1 MKVDLN
7 FKIKQMDGSEFI
19 ELLPDGVDEK
29 GHPKY
34 KASKPLTLR
43 KAITDSF
50 ISISQDEKKIDP
62 EEKAKRGWFAMRIHN
77 HPEPAIDLTS
87 DEVTLCKDLIG
98 KRYNNSLIVALAWEV
113 LDPASKK

>member
-7 FKIKQMDGSEFI
+7 FKIKKLDGTEFI
-19 ELLPDGVDEK
+19 DLEADGINEK
-29 GHPKY
+29 GQPKF
-34 KASKPLTLR
+34 KESKPLTLR

-50 ISISQDEKKIDP
+50 ISISQDEKKLDP
-62 EEKAKRGWFAMRIHN
+62 PEKAKRGWFAMRIYN
-77 HPEPAIDLTS
+77 HPEPLIELTA

>member
-7 FKIKQMDGSEFI
+7 FKIKRLDGTDFI
-19 ELLPDGVDEK
+19 DLESDGIDEAGK
-29 GHPKY
+29 PKF
-34 KASKPLTLR
+34 KESKPLNLR
-43 KAITDSF
+43 RAIADSF
-50 ISISQDEKKIDP
+50 ISISQDEKKLDP
-62 EEKAKRGWFAMRIHN
+62 TEKAKRGWFAMRIHN
-77 HPEPAIDLTS
+77 HPDPWIELTA

>member
-50 ISISQDEKKIDP
+50 IST
-62 EEKAKRGWFAMRIHN
+62 G
-77 HPEPAIDLTS
+77 
-87 DEVTLCKDLIG
+87 
-98 KRYNNSLIVALAWEV
+98 
-113 LDPASKK
+113 